1 MDIIFATGN
10 ANKVREIREILE
22 GVKINGESVEV
33 YSMKDKN
40 INIDI
45 EENGKTF
52 AENAMIKAKAVASVT
67 PNAIV
72 MADDSGLE
80 VDYINKEPGIYSA
93 RYMGEDTSYHI
104 KNNNIIERIKDAV
117 GEERSARFVCAMAA
131 VLPDGR
137 ELLSVKNM
145 EGRIAYEE
153 RGENGFGF
161 DPIFLVPP
169 YEQTS
174 AELSPEDKNA
184 ISHRG
189 QALRDMK
196 RLLEEAYR

>member
-33 YSMKDKN
+33 YSMEDKN

-45 EENGKTF
+45 EENGKSF

>member
-1 MDIIFATGN
+1 MDIVFATGN

-22 GVKINGESVEV
+22 GVKINGEQVEV

-52 AENAMIKAKAVASVT
+52 AENAMIKAKAVAGVL
-67 PNAIV
+67 PEAIV